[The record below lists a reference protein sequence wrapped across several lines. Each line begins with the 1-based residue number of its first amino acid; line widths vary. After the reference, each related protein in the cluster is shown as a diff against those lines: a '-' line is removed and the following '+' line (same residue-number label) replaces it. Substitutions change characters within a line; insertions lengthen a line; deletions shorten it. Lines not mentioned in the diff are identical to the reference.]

1 MAGVDMGE
9 VERRIR
15 ELGITLPDFGQE
27 GYYGTSYGKMRPH
40 HQVGSLL
47 FLSGHVPERNGTI
60 VYPGRLGETVTIE
73 QGYEAAR
80 LVGINCL
87 AGIKLAVGDLDRV
100 VSLVRSLCFVV
111 CTPSFYEVHKVSS
124 GATDL
129 FADVLGD
136 RGIGGRATIGV
147 NTLAKNH
154 CFELWLTVEV
164 E

>member
-1 MAGVDMGE
+1 MGR
-9 VERRIR
+9 VEQRLK
-15 ELGITLPDFGQE
+15 ELSITLPDFDE
-27 GYYGTSYGKMRPH
+27 VGYYGASYGKMKAH
-40 HQVGSLL
+40 HQVGNLL
-47 FLSGHVPERNGTI
+47 FLSGHVPERNGTS
-60 VYPGRLGETVTIE
+60 VYPGRLGDTVTVE

-87 AGIKLAVGDLDRV
+87 AGIKHAVGDLDRV

-111 CTPSFYEVHKVSS
+111 CTPTFYDVHRVSS

-129 FADVLGD
+129 FAEVLGD

-147 NTLAKNH
+147 TSLARNH
-154 CFELWLTVEV
+154 CFELWLTAEV

>member
-1 MAGVDMGE
+1 MGRFE
-9 VERRIR
+9 QRIQD
-15 ELGITLPDFGQE
+15 LKITLPDFGE
-27 GYYGTSYGKMRPH
+27 VGYYGESYGKMKAH
-40 HQVGSLL
+40 HRVGNLL

-60 VYPGRLGETVTIE
+60 LHPGRLGDTLTIE

-87 AGIKLAVGDLDRV
+87 AGLKHAVGDLDRV
-100 VSLVRSLCFVV
+100 VSIVRSLCFVV
-111 CTPSFYEVHKVSS
+111 CTPQFHDVHKVSS

-129 FADVLGD
+129 FAEVLGD

-147 NTLAKNH
+147 TSLARNH
-154 CFELWLTVEV
+154 CFELWLTAEV